1 MITLVPTSI
10 SSFYLRF
17 VSTTCPNPYR
27 LKKILSQRSC
37 ITSRVTDANDS
48 DEGVAEGG
56 GNSASIGED
65 RNGAFQSSDGKVRS
79 KVDKNVEGTIDL
91 PSEEHKEIKSDKTCR

>member
-1 MITLVPTSI
+1 MIKLV
-10 SSFYLRF
+10 SFYLRF
-17 VSTTCPNPYR
+17 VSITFPNPYR

-48 DEGVAEGG
+48 ADEGVAGGG

-65 RNGAFQSSDGKVRS
+65 RNGAFQSSDGEVRS
-79 KVDKNVEGTIDL
+79 KVDKNVEGTIDS
-91 PSEEHKEIKSDKTCR
+91 PSEENKEIKSDKTCR